1 MDQVGDYQ
9 QNKHVLAALQKGAR
23 SQYRLNDWHPSNC
36 FIEEHFCISDIKL
49 IPVRCNRGRVNL
61 DVRVEMDDERRE
73 RFRKGVKESRIIES
87 RSRRLEV
94 IREIISVQPRWD
106 CELSLQSKPLEL
118 RKEFMFRK

>member
-1 MDQVGDYQ
+1 
-9 QNKHVLAALQKGAR
+9 
-23 SQYRLNDWHPSNC
+23 
-36 FIEEHFCISDIKL
+36 
-49 IPVRCNRGRVNL
+49 
-61 DVRVEMDDERRE
+61 MDDERRE